1 MGEIIFSS
9 FASAIPLLAK
19 LLLPILLFYFALAL
33 LGSRKKRKS
42 RGRNY
47 SKKPKQ
53 TIHSSQNG
61 PWAAPIR
68 ESQASPVSQANE
80 LNDGLKPGQ
89 SQTAQAKKQDEWA
102 DEYSVTLYPKQLI
115 NSSEQRLFD
124 SLHNLIAKHD
134 VKAYVFS
141 QVSYGEIIGC
151 RGKDA
156 FRAFST
162 FNSRRADFVVTDL
175 SFNTLAVIEY
185 HGEGHFNGA
194 DMIKSDQTKQAI
206 CAGAGINLL
215 IVHYREKGRLTAYL
229 EEHLLPILKTASIEL
244 PSIQIERHTVS

>member
-1 MGEIIFSS
+1 MSEIIFSS
-9 FASAIPLLAK
+9 LASAIPLFAK

-47 SKKPKQ
+47 AKRPKQ
-53 TIHSSQNG
+53 TIHSSQND

-68 ESQASPVSQANE
+68 ESQASSVSQANE
-80 LNDGLKPGQ
+80 LNDGLTSGQ
-89 SQTAQAKKQDEWA
+89 SHTAPAKKQDEWT

-175 SFNTLAVIEY
+175 SFHTLAVIEY

-215 IVHYREKGRLTAYL
+215 IVHYREKGRLDAYL
-229 EEHLLPILKTASIEL
+229 EDYLLPILKKPL
-244 PSIQIERHTVS
+244 Q

>member
-1 MGEIIFSS
+1 MSQVIQSAFS
-9 FASAIPLLAK
+9 SAIPLLSK
-19 LLLPILLFYFALAL
+19 PLFLVLLFFLFFFALAL
-33 LGSRKKRKS
+33 LGSPKKRKR

-47 SKKPKQ
+47 VKRPKQ
-53 TIHSSQNG
+53 TIHSSKND

-68 ESQASPVSQANE
+68 KSQAPPVSQANE

-89 SQTAQAKKQDEWA
+89 FQAAQAKKQDEWA

-115 NSSEQRLFD
+115 NRSEQRLFD

-134 VKAYVFS
+134 LKAYVFS

-175 SFNTLAVIEY
+175 SFNTLLLRVKSRLVSNPASSAEDSIIRSNSTRIAV
-185 HGEGHFNGA
+185 
-194 DMIKSDQTKQAI
+194 
-206 CAGAGINLL
+206 
-215 IVHYREKGRLTAYL
+215 
-229 EEHLLPILKTASIEL
+229 
-244 PSIQIERHTVS
+244 

>member
-1 MGEIIFSS
+1 MSEIIFSS

-47 SKKPKQ
+47 SKRPKQ

-80 LNDGLKPGQ
+80 LNDGLTSGQ
-89 SQTAQAKKQDEWA
+89 SHTTPAKKLDEWT

-175 SFNTLAVIEY
+175 SFHTLAVIEY

-215 IVHYREKGRLTAYL
+215 IVHYREKGRLDAYL
-229 EEHLLPILKTASIEL
+229 EDYLLPILKNRFNRTS
-244 PSIQIERHTVS
+244 QQ

>member
-1 MGEIIFSS
+1 MSEIIFSS

-19 LLLPILLFYFALAL
+19 LLLPILLFYFALGL
-33 LGSRKKRKS
+33 LGSPKKRKR

-47 SKKPKQ
+47 VKRPKQ
-53 TIHSSQNG
+53 TIHSSKND
-61 PWAAPIR
+61 PWAVYDR
-68 ESQASPVSQANE
+68 
-80 LNDGLKPGQ
+80 LKPGQ
-89 SQTAQAKKQDEWA
+89 FQAAQAKKQDEWA
-102 DEYSVTLYPKQLI
+102 DKYSVTLYPKQLI
-115 NSSEQRLFD
+115 NRSEQRLFD

-151 RGKDA
+151 RGKDT

-194 DMIKSDQTKQAI
+194 DMIKSDKTKQAV

-215 IVHYREKGRLTAYL
+215 VVHYREKGRLAAYL
-229 EEHLLPILKTASIEL
+229 EEHLLPILKKTGVQFAGA
-244 PSIQIERHTVS
+244 RD

>member
-1 MGEIIFSS
+1 MLAMSEIIFSS
-9 FASAIPLLAK
+9 FASAIPLFAK
-19 LLLPILLFYFALAL
+19 LLLPILLLYFALAL

-42 RGRNY
+42 RGSNY
-47 SKKPKQ
+47 AKRPKK
-53 TIHSSQNG
+53 TIHSSQND
-61 PWAAPIR
+61 PWAAPAR

-115 NSSEQRLFD
+115 NRSEQRLFD

-194 DMIKSDQTKQAI
+194 DMIKSDKTKQAV

-215 IVHYREKGRLTAYL
+215 VVHYREKGRLAAYL
-229 EEHLLPILKTASIEL
+229 EEHLLPILKGYPGYQDARQA
-244 PSIQIERHTVS
+244 P

>member
-1 MGEIIFSS
+1 MNEIIFSS
-9 FASAIPLLAK
+9 LASVIPLLAK

-47 SKKPKQ
+47 SKKTKQ
-53 TIHSSQNG
+53 TIHSSQND

-68 ESQASPVSQANE
+68 ESQASSVSQANE
-80 LNDGLKPGQ
+80 LNDGLKPDQ

-115 NSSEQRLFD
+115 NSSEQRLFG

-151 RGKDA
+151 KGKDA

-194 DMIKSDQTKQAI
+194 DMTKSDKTKQAV

-215 IVHYREKGRLTAYL
+215 VVHYREKGRLATYL
-229 EEHLLPILKTASIEL
+229 EEHLLPILKKN
-244 PSIQIERHTVS
+244 